1 MACSTGLK
9 MERLCLTCRCWA
21 IPWDVGLDAECQGC
35 HDGTHSFMICQTKRQ
50 RHCNHMLFMRRTM
63 KSIAQAMRVEKWQLW
78 MDNDPAVGELE
89 PELLDE
95 DLDAYLRAAGHTE
108 ESIAE
113 SLAKIMKILED
124 AKERYKG
131 G

>member
-1 MACSTGLK
+1 
-9 MERLCLTCRCWA
+9 
-21 IPWDVGLDAECQGC
+21 
-35 HDGTHSFMICQTKRQ
+35 
-50 RHCNHMLFMRRTM
+50 MLFMRRTM

-108 ESIAE
+108 ESMAE

-124 AKERYKG
+124 AKERYKDG
-131 G
+131 